1 MSDTTARNEAPVTL
15 KLVVCDLCGVPFG
28 IPAAL
33 FDKLV
38 AYRSTVCCPSGH
50 VRPIGVEPP
59 HETRIR
65 QLEMLVAA
73 HGEQLL
79 AANAENQKLRRSIID
94 RLVGPETAPDSTS
107 GAA

>member
-1 MSDTTARNEAPVTL
+1 MSTARHEAPVTL
-15 KLVVCDLCGVPFG
+15 KLVVCDMCGVPFG

-38 AYRSTVCCPSGH
+38 AYRNVVCCPPGH

-65 QLEMLVAA
+65 QLEMLVAE
-73 HGEQLL
+73 HGERLI
-79 AANAENQKLRRSIID
+79 AANAENQKLRQTVVD
-94 RLVGPETAPDSTS
+94 RMLGPTRLGD
-107 GAA
+107 G